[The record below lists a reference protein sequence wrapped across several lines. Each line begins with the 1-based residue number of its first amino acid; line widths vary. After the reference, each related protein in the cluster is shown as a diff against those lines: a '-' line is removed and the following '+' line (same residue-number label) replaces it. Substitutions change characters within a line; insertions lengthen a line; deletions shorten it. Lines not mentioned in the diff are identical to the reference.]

1 MSKDSKDTNIPMLEK
16 WARVFDKRLEVNNII
31 VNIIYSIRLELLLAG
46 VTHIKPPKPLPPK
59 IQII

>member
-16 WARVFDKRLEVNNII
+16 WARIFDKRLELNNII
-31 VNIIYSIRLELLLAG
+31 VNISITLELLPAG
-46 VTHIKPPKPLPPK
+46 VTHIKPPNPLPLK